1 MKNPAG
7 NAIPFSSKRRQLDV
21 GGFSDEAEV
30 SFTLPSTWYYDPD
43 VYAREH
49 EAIFYKTWWYQCHS
63 TDVAQP
69 GDYYAGQVADQGIF
83 IIRDSGGELHAFYN
97 VRERNRS

>member
-30 SFTLPSTWYYDPD
+30 SFTLSSTWYYDPD

-49 EAIFYKTWWYQCHS
+49 ETSFPLETALASMHVIDALFRS
-63 TDVAQP
+63 E
-69 GDYYAGQVADQGIF
+69 
-83 IIRDSGGELHAFYN
+83 RSGGWEP
-97 VRERNRS
+97 VRP

>member
-1 MKNPAG
+1 MKHPAD

-21 GGFSDEAEV
+21 GGFSHDAKV

-49 EAIFYKTWWYQCHS
+49 VEYSEHHVHFFQDFVRKAL
-63 TDVAQP
+63 
-69 GDYYAGQVADQGIF
+69 AD
-83 IIRDSGGELHAFYN
+83 
-97 VRERNRS
+97 